1 VNLLVSHQTCYDDK
15 VIEGE
20 ISILAKRASKLI
32 SVPFP
37 VDILAYHPKISK
49 KTFLVME
56 HPPLL
61 LSASAIVVEMHR

>member
-1 VNLLVSHQTCYDDK
+1 MLVSHQAYYDDK
-15 VIEGE
+15 VIKGK
-20 ISILAKRASKLI
+20 ISIRAKRASKLI

-56 HPPLL
+56 HPHFL
-61 LSASAIVVEMHR
+61 LSAGAIIVEMHR

>member
-15 VIEGE
+15 VIEEE

-37 VDILAYHPKISK
+37 VDILAYHLKISK

-56 HPPLL
+56 EHPPL
-61 LSASAIVVEMHR
+61 SS